1 MAAVLPSSVGQPA
14 AGTPAGT
21 ETARG
26 IAFMVLSVGLF
37 AAMDALVK
45 WLGPHYPTMQLVF
58 FRSVFAFVPIAAML
72 WWSARRRGTGLA
84 AMLRISK
91 PVGHLLRAAVG
102 LASIFCFFQAF
113 TLMPIADVVAIS
125 FAAPLFITALSVP
138 LLGEQ
143 VGWRRWSAVLV
154 GFVGVLI
161 MVKPTAGVIQPAA
174 LFALAAA
181 LFYSLA
187 IIVVRWLSRT
197 ESSAAIVFY
206 FTLTATLVSAV
217 CLPFNWVTPRWED
230 LPLLCGIGL
239 IGGCAQICLTV
250 AFRAAPVAVVAPFE
264 YTAMLW
270 ALVLGWVVWAE
281 IPQDNIWTGAVIVVA
296 SGLFI
301 LFREAQLGLPRGIA
315 RRLQTRR

>member
-1 MAAVLPSSVGQPA
+1 MSAVLPRSASGPAVGRS
-14 AGTPAGT
+14 AGA

-26 IAFMVLSVGLF
+26 IAFMVLSVALF
-37 AAMDALVK
+37 ATMDALVK

-72 WWSARRRGTGLA
+72 WWSARRHGTGLA
-84 AMLRISK
+84 TMLRVSN
-91 PVGHLLRAAVG
+91 PVGHVLRAAVG
-102 LASIFCFFQAF
+102 LASIYCFFQAF

-138 LLGEQ
+138 LLGEK

-154 GFVGVLI
+154 GFAGVLI
-161 MVKPTAGVIQPAA
+161 MVSPTSGVIQPAA
-174 LFALAAA
+174 LFALGAA
-181 LFYSLA
+181 LFYSVA

-197 ESSAAIVFY
+197 DGSAAIVFY
-206 FTLTATLVSAV
+206 FTLAATLVSAA
-217 CLPFNWVTPRWED
+217 CLPFSWVPPRSED
-230 LPLLCGIGL
+230 LLLLCAIGL
-239 IGGCAQICLTV
+239 VGGCAQICLTI

-270 ALVLGWVVWAE
+270 AVGLGWVIWAE
-281 IPQDNIWTGAVIVVA
+281 VPQDNIWTGAAIVVA

-301 LFREAQLGLPRGIA
+301 LFREAELGLPRGIA